1 MDQRDGPKNPTE
13 RVTAGEVEIAGN
25 PEKEPGDV
33 AELRQSPNKT

>member
-13 RVTAGEVEIAGN
+13 GVTAGEVEIAGN